1 RSPAQGNDPRGGS
14 GGAGARAARHGA
26 AAGGAHLCRGGRLR
40 AVVRRPSHDCRP
52 SRWRRRGAGDV
63 PRPGR
68 RRGGARAGEL
78 HQRSRHRHAHQRP
91 ARGDRRGTG
100 VRGRD
105 AGADQL
111 DQVDARPHHGRGV
124 GDRGGR
130 LRPGGGDRRGAAD
143 DGPGGPGE
151 RLRLRAEPG
160 APAPGGGGD
169 EQRLCLRRQQ
179 RLDDLQEVRGVVT
192 RSRGPTAACDRTR
205 PAPAMKQQTAPLPQG
220 PPTGAARRRRVVV
233 TGAGVVS
240 PLGDSPA
247 ALHRALAAGT
257 SARKPVEL
265 FETSGIGCHEAG
277 EIRPFDPQAY
287 VGERN
292 LRPLDRT
299 SRLLVVA
306 AQLALADSGWA
317 AGGQLRQ
324 TGTPGGAAAE
334 VGLVVGTTFCSV
346 RTIAEFDRRALRL
359 GPTHARPLDFA
370 NIGLNAATGQAA
382 IWHGLRGVNSTLAG
396 GEASGLQA
404 IAQAAELVRAGRA
417 DAVLAGG
424 AEGLCFES
432 FLGYYRAGRLC
443 GALDRGSAE
452 RPVPFDARRNGFSLS
467 EGAALLMLEEASS
480 AAARGAAMRAEVLG
494 WGAAFAAASGE
505 AGMAD
510 AVARAVRLALADA
523 GAVPAEI
530 GCPSAAGG

>member
-1 RSPAQGNDPRGGS
+1 VIPAS
-14 GGAGARAARHGA
+14 GA
-26 AAGGAHLCRGGRLR
+26 AG
-40 AVVRRPSHDCRP
+40 
-52 SRWRRRGAGDV
+52 
-63 PRPGR
+63 
-68 RRGGARAGEL
+68 
-78 HQRSRHRHAHQRP
+78 
-91 ARGDRRGTG
+91 
-100 VRGRD
+100 
-105 AGADQL
+105 
-111 DQVDARPHHGRGV
+111 
-124 GDRGGR
+124 
-130 LRPGGGDRRGAAD
+130 
-143 DGPGGPGE
+143 
-151 RLRLRAEPG
+151 
-160 APAPGGGGD
+160 
-169 EQRLCLRRQQ
+169 
-179 RLDDLQEVRGVVT
+179 
-192 RSRGPTAACDRTR
+192 
-205 PAPAMKQQTAPLPQG
+205 
-220 PPTGAARRRRVVV
+220 RRRVVV

-247 ALHRALAAGT
+247 ALHRALAEGA
-257 SARKPVEL
+257 SARKPIEL
-265 FETSGIGCHEAG
+265 FETAGIGCREAG
-277 EIRPFDPQAY
+277 EIRPFDPQGY

-317 AGGQLRQ
+317 PGGQPRPAGAQ
-324 TGTPGGAAAE
+324 PGPARPPGEPSATDPQPAAE

-359 GPTHARPLDFA
+359 GPTHASPLDFA
-370 NIGLNAATGQAA
+370 NSVINAAAGQAA

-404 IAQAAELVRAGRA
+404 IAQATELIRAGRA

-424 AEGLCFES
+424 AEELCFES

-443 GALDRGSAE
+443 GSLDRGAVE

-467 EGAALLMLEEASS
+467 EGAALLMLEEGSA
-480 AAARGAAMRAEVLG
+480 AAARGAAVRAEVLG

-523 GAVPAEI
+523 GAAPAEI
-530 GCPSAAGG
+530 GCLSASASGSPAVDRAEARGVAAALGERAADLPVTAIKAMLGEGLGVSAAWQAVDLVETIGDGILPGIAGLERLEPGLPLPLPETAPAATRRLEPAARRRALITAVGADGHCAALVLGAP